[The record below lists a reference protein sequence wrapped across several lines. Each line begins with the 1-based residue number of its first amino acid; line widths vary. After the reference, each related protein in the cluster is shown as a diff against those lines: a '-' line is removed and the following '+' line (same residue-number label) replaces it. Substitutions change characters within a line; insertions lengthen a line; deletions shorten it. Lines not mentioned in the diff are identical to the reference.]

1 MNDHEIAMGGKI
13 YSLRVARRMTQ
24 EQLAQELCV
33 SPAAV
38 SKWERNQAIPDL
50 EMLWSLADFFDC
62 TLDELVGRNTTLLE
76 RVGIYDSEKQK
87 CADIADELMKC
98 AEISRQKGILAM
110 GEELRSHYQGSSR
123 FLPFAVSFVIQGC
136 MKEMPPEL
144 ISELLKN
151 YATALPETERST
163 GKLIAAALP
172 LILSGESTEIL
183 WEVMVS
189 YIGMEYREKVKPM
202 DATLRK
208 TREEIRE
215 KLKGKEPY
223 SSATVLLDPLVE
235 ADDFQIQTILRNIDY
250 RTLAA
255 AMYGASGSVVQRFFD
270 NVSDTLLYFVN
281 EDMEQWK
288 GTEVEILEAQRKI
301 LELGEL
307 S

>member
-50 EMLWSLADFFDC
+50 EMLWALADFFDC
-62 TLDELVGRNTTLLE
+62 TIDELVGRNTTLLE
-76 RVGIYDSEKQK
+76 RVGLYDSEKQK

-98 AEISRQKGILAM
+98 AEISRQKGLLAM

-151 YATALPETERST
+151 YAAALPETEHTT
-163 GKLIAAALP
+163 GKLIAAVLP

-183 WEVMVS
+183 WEVMAS

-202 DATLRK
+202 DETCRK
-208 TREEIRE
+208 TREDIRE
-215 KLKGKEPY
+215 KLKEKKPY
-223 SSATVLLDPLVE
+223 SSATVLLDPLAE
-235 ADDFQIQTILRNIDY
+235 ADDFKIQTILRNIDY

-255 AMYGASGSVVQRFFD
+255 AMFGASGSVVQRFFD

-301 LELGEL
+301 LELGDL

>member
-62 TLDELVGRNTTLLE
+62 TIDELVGRNTTLLE

-98 AEISRQKGILAM
+98 AEISRQKGLLAM

-123 FLPFAVSFVIQGC
+123 FLPFAVSFIIQGC

-151 YATALPETERST
+151 YAAALPETERAT
-163 GKLIAAALP
+163 GKLIAAVLP

-183 WEVMVS
+183 WEVMAS
-189 YIGMEYREKVKPM
+189 YIGIEYREKVKPM

-215 KLKGKEPY
+215 KLKDKEPY
-223 SSATVLLDPLVE
+223 SSATVLLDPLVK
-235 ADDFQIQTILRNIDY
+235 ADDYKIQTILRNIDY
-250 RTLAA
+250 KTLAA
-255 AMYGASGSVVQRFFD
+255 AMFGSAGDVVQRFFD
-270 NVSDTLLYFVN
+270 NVSDTLLHFVN

>member
-38 SKWERNQAIPDL
+38 SKWERDQAIPDID
-50 EMLWSLADFFDC
+50 MLWTLADFFDC
-62 TLDELVGRNTTLLE
+62 TIDELVGRNTTLLE

-87 CADIADELMKC
+87 CAEIADELMKC
-98 AEISRQKGILAM
+98 AEISRQKGLLAM
-110 GEELRSHYQGSSR
+110 EEELRSHYRGSSR

-136 MKEMPPEL
+136 MREMPPEL

-151 YATALPETERST
+151 YAVALPETERAT
-163 GKLIAAALP
+163 GRLISAVLP

-183 WEVMVS
+183 WEVMAS

-202 DATLRK
+202 DETRRK

-215 KLKGKEPY
+215 KLKDKKPY
-223 SSATVLLDPLVE
+223 SSATVLLDPLTE
-235 ADDFQIQTILRNIDY
+235 ADDFKIQTILRKIDY
-250 RTLAA
+250 KTLAA
-255 AMYGASGSVVQRFFD
+255 AMFGASGSVVQRFFD

-301 LELGEL
+301 LELGDL

>member
-1 MNDHEIAMGGKI
+1 MNNHEIAMGGKI

-38 SKWERNQAIPDL
+38 SKWERDQAIPDID
-50 EMLWSLADFFDC
+50 MLWALADFFDC
-62 TLDELVGRNTTLLE
+62 TIDELVGRNITLLE

-136 MKEMPPEL
+136 MREMPPEL

-151 YATALPETERST
+151 YAAALPETEQAT
-163 GKLIAAALP
+163 GKLIAAVLP

-202 DATLRK
+202 DATQRK

-215 KLKGKEPY
+215 KLKDKKPY
-223 SSATVLLDPLVE
+223 SSATVLLDPLTE
-235 ADDFQIQTILRNIDY
+235 ADDFKIQTILRNIDY
-250 RTLAA
+250 KTLAA
-255 AMYGASGSVVQRFFD
+255 AMFGAPGSVVQRFFD
-270 NVSDTLLYFVN
+270 NVSDTLLHFVN
-281 EDMEQWK
+281 EDMEQWQ